1 MNFNSDKY
9 SELKAQLAA
18 LSNAAHH
25 GRDEKADRFRKSY
38 LYFSCL
44 APTRQGNEISD
55 YVEPVVRKA
64 VETVKPSLMN
74 IFTENEK
81 RAVQFRPLT
90 SSQMDIDMVSSGAG
104 KSVAELVDDFIN
116 KTFIQ
121 ENDGFEILDRALTE
135 VLVTGDVFLKY
146 FVEEVKVEET
156 FTLDKVDETVIQG
169 ILEEFPDT
177 DIAKMEKALTK
188 RKGLLTG
195 KMKALRIEKPIRI
208 EFVPFS
214 DIFVT
219 GQHENIKDARY
230 VCQRVSM
237 TVGEAMEL
245 GYDFDK
251 LESASNQHQQS
262 GAGFLSTQNLVNM
275 GTFGDD
281 DGLHVLTV
289 DPLERNI
296 YIYEHYLYS
305 SLVDKS
311 KRKSKLY
318 RVVSTD
324 MEILEVEEVSRI
336 PFVHGKMESIPGSF
350 WGRSMYD
357 KLGPIQDIISRL
369 VRSAEFNAADGAYG
383 RYVGVKGMYDKASLL
398 NNRPG
403 SVIEVNPEAGAAAVT
418 RFQKED
424 LPPSVD
430 ALIQRLTQ
438 SYKEDAMSFVGVDVS
453 GSGISATAAA
463 ITANSADLK
472 DKVIARTLS
481 YTLFRPLFEGIYDI
495 IVSEDLV
502 IGEIPNPQVAEAQ
515 AGVESGELPQEV
527 LMEIP
532 QTLPIR
538 GADLPNVSDFVIDVN
553 TANDDAM
560 LNSQLLNLMTMMAQ
574 IPQGLV
580 NVQEIAAQFT
590 GMPVHLVA
598 KFFPI
603 APQPSEEDMMIEQ
616 AQKEMALEQGA
627 LSLEMM
633 KGEMTKLAAETF
645 EIEKKVEL
653 NVAESEAA
661 RLRAEEKSIREFKV
675 LEMKEK
681 ELTAELEGNQIQ
693 ISNYTR

>member
-1 MNFNSDKY
+1 
-9 SELKAQLAA
+9 
-18 LSNAAHH
+18 
-25 GRDEKADRFRKSY
+25 
-38 LYFSCL
+38 
-44 APTRQGNEISD
+44 
-55 YVEPVVRKA
+55 
-64 VETVKPSLMN
+64 
-74 IFTENEK
+74 
-81 RAVQFRPLT
+81 
-90 SSQMDIDMVSSGAG
+90 
-104 KSVAELVDDFIN
+104 
-116 KTFIQ
+116 
-121 ENDGFEILDRALTE
+121 
-135 VLVTGDVFLKY
+135 
-146 FVEEVKVEET
+146 
-156 FTLDKVDETVIQG
+156 
-169 ILEEFPDT
+169 
-177 DIAKMEKALTK
+177 
-188 RKGLLTG
+188 RKGLLSG

-208 EFVPFS
+208 EFVPFA
-214 DIFVT
+214 DMFVT

-230 VCQRVSM
+230 VCQRVCM

-251 LESASNQHQQS
+251 LATASQQQQNS
-262 GAGFLSTQNLVNM
+262 GQGFLSNQKLVNFE
-275 GTFGDD
+275 TFGEDE
-281 DGLHVLTV
+281 GMHILTA

-296 YIYEHYLYS
+296 YLYEHYMYS

-318 RVVSTD
+318 RIVSTD
-324 MEILEVEEVSRI
+324 VEILEVEEVARI
-336 PFVHGKMESIPGSF
+336 PFVHGKMESVPGSF

-357 KLGPIQDIISRL
+357 KLGPIQDIITRL
-369 VRSAEFNAADGAYG
+369 VRAAEYNAADGAYG
-383 RYVGVKGMYDKASLL
+383 RYIAVKGMYDRASLL

-403 SVIEVNPEAGAAAVT
+403 SVIEVNPEAGAAAVQ
-418 RFQKED
+418 RFSKED
-424 LPPSVD
+424 LPVSAD
-430 ALIQRLTQ
+430 ALVQRLTQ

-495 IVSEDLV
+495 IVTEDLQ
-502 IGEIPNPQVAEAQ
+502 IGEIPNPQVAQAQ
-515 AGVESGELPQEV
+515 AGVEAGELPQEV

-538 GADLPNVSDFVIDVN
+538 GADLPPVSDFVIDVN

-574 IPQGLV
+574 LPPGLV

-598 KFFPI
+598 KFFPA
-603 APQPSEEDMMIEQ
+603 APAPSEEDMALEQ

-627 LSLEMM
+627 LQLEMM

-653 NVAESEAA
+653 NVAESEAV
-661 RLRAEEKSIREFKV
+661 RLRDEEKSIREFKV

-681 ELTAELEGNQIQ
+681 ELDAEMSGNQIQ